1 MKIKKILS
9 LLACLSMGIFACKA
23 APPGN
28 DVLDPQ
34 TEKIIEEAEH
44 IIMNYM
50 PEQHYPLKKIAK
62 TCSNDSFTPDGVKW
76 IPFKQAFPK
85 VAPKKYKVKNAPYV
99 PRENLAKAVIEAT
112 EIFKKE
118 KPLVEIRS
126 KKGILFG
133 SDFHGD
139 SDSLKNFLLM
149 YCKLMRLGVVDTA
162 VVSGDFTD
170 REFYGAETLY
180 LLYTMK
186 KLMPDSIYIF
196 RGNHENLDLQSKQ
209 NYNTLMSEL
218 KNKYNVIDYEDEL
231 LKSIDESYRYL
242 PVAAVASLPVKI
254 SKPDGSEHEEN
265 HKYFCV
271 HGGLAEEI
279 LGKGGVEVI
288 SKIPMPFPSDPF
300 LSKTADDK
308 SVNHEEPDG
317 KKLSEQDTATD
328 GALEKKKIDDEKKL
342 YDGLVHQLTWNE
354 GRLISESRD
363 DVEPSGRGEFAYGG
377 KKITDFLAANGFN
390 GIVSGHTHKSMY
402 DLFDVGDGRQFSQLT
417 VLSSEKYGGEKKCK
431 GCAGIISNEIDF
443 NEYPVPIP
451 LKNWQDIV
459 DQIEEDSSM
468 PDPSCFWG
476 ECPK

>member
-85 VAPKKYKVKNAPYV
+85 VAPKKYKVKKDPYV
-99 PRENLAKAVIEAT
+99 SRENLAKAAIEAT

-139 SDSLKNFLLM
+139 VDSFKNFLLM
-149 YCKLMRLGVVDTA
+149 YFKLMRLGVVDMA
-162 VVSGDFTD
+162 VVGGDFTD
-170 REFYGAETLY
+170 REFFGAETIY

-186 KLMPDSIYIF
+186 KLMPDNIHIF
-196 RGNHENLDLQSKQ
+196 SGNHENLNLQNKQ
-209 NYNTLMSEL
+209 GYNTLMTEL

-254 SKPDGSEHEEN
+254 SKPDGSEHEEEQ
-265 HKYFCV
+265 KYFCV

-279 LGKGGVEVI
+279 LGEGGVEVI
-288 SKIPMPFPSDPF
+288 SKIPRPFPSDPF

-308 SVNHEEPDG
+308 SVNHEESDG
-317 KKLSEQDTATD
+317 KKLSEQDASD

-342 YDGLVHQLTWNE
+342 YDGPVHQLTWN
-354 GRLISESRD
+354 
-363 DVEPSGRGEFAYGG
+363 
-377 KKITDFLAANGFN
+377 
-390 GIVSGHTHKSMY
+390 
-402 DLFDVGDGRQFSQLT
+402 
-417 VLSSEKYGGEKKCK
+417 
-431 GCAGIISNEIDF
+431 
-443 NEYPVPIP
+443 
-451 LKNWQDIV
+451 
-459 DQIEEDSSM
+459 
-468 PDPSCFWG
+468 
-476 ECPK
+476 